1 LPSSYKALEE
11 TIEELREAIA
21 ELPAELEK

>member
-1 LPSSYKALEE
+1 LPSSYEALAE

-21 ELPAELEK
+21 ELLAALEK